1 MTPCV
6 DSCFFPPG
14 TSKKLPP
21 LKPPGFP
28 AKWTRICL
36 ALGTCLGGWRLVSAG
51 SRCCRRCLNKMRGSI
66 LQKQI
71 GNHFGNYRFLKAP
84 DWSRHKIM
92 ISLKVQESGEKSW
105 IGFQSFILGFTESAR
120 FIRSW
125 LTIGNVKFWNDPDV
139 ENWHGDNYE
148 TYHDLSQYN
157 DIAWYIYNCMIH
169 IYVYIN
175 IYAYTY
181 IHTYTHTHTA
191 FRKHHKNH
199 SATPLARL
207 LPTVVQDLAPPMLH
221 WCTVRP
227 VDTRSGLWGDH
238 FPIPP
243 FIWVFS
249 NYLGAENWDGSLFLW
264 CFLVPSGHSST
275 RNTGEQSEPKPS
287 ITICTNKKKWHPTRS
302 AFFMACGQFC
312 LIRWHR
318 FSEIFGFPQIFSTFW
333 VIVVQKEQS
342 AFACDLRQVAGRQVD
357 SQSLRPHVFLNTEIF
372 TSCLASPTVCRNLVV
387 LDSKKYPTAG
397 LRGQRLENPFL
408 RVEKP
413 WRRWFSFERKV
424 GMIIFCLYMKVIL
437 QKPERPANHLFF
449 F

>member
-84 DWSRHKIM
+84 DWSRHKNM

-157 DIAWYIYNCMIH
+157 DIAW
-169 IYVYIN
+169 
-175 IYAYTY
+175 
-181 IHTYTHTHTA
+181 
-191 FRKHHKNH
+191 
-199 SATPLARL
+199 
-207 LPTVVQDLAPPMLH
+207 
-221 WCTVRP
+221 
-227 VDTRSGLWGDH
+227 
-238 FPIPP
+238 
-243 FIWVFS
+243 
-249 NYLGAENWDGSLFLW
+249 
-264 CFLVPSGHSST
+264 
-275 RNTGEQSEPKPS
+275 
-287 ITICTNKKKWHPTRS
+287 
-302 AFFMACGQFC
+302 
-312 LIRWHR
+312 
-318 FSEIFGFPQIFSTFW
+318 
-333 VIVVQKEQS
+333 
-342 AFACDLRQVAGRQVD
+342 
-357 SQSLRPHVFLNTEIF
+357 
-372 TSCLASPTVCRNLVV
+372 
-387 LDSKKYPTAG
+387 
-397 LRGQRLENPFL
+397 
-408 RVEKP
+408 
-413 WRRWFSFERKV
+413 
-424 GMIIFCLYMKVIL
+424 
-437 QKPERPANHLFF
+437 
-449 F
+449 